1 MSTSPALRAYTTITS
16 LDWAMT
22 QDYLDL
28 FVAIALR
35 ESDPIEAVETR
46 LGRPLNNTR
55 DVTMRDGVATIPV
68 IGPIFRYADFF
79 TMISGG
85 VTVETLAQD
94 LTAALDDPAVRSIVL
109 HIDSP
114 GGEINGMHELADM
127 IYAAR
132 DTKPITAY
140 VGHLGASAG
149 YWLASAAGRVVV
161 DATAMLGSI
170 GVVSVM
176 RDPAKVP
183 SKDLEFVSSQ
193 SPHKRSDPTT
203 DAGRAV
209 IQARVDALAE
219 VFIVDV
225 ARNRGVSVATVAQS
239 FGRGALLVGAA
250 AVQAGMADALG
261 SYEGTLAALSAP
273 APFPYALPAI
283 AAVSG
288 KESPVTAPNEDPTR
302 AAEAEKAAAE
312 LAQLR
317 ATLASERSARI
328 AAEAEGFAER
338 QIMSSKMLPGE
349 RAAWVALYAALA
361 ADDVAAPRAS
371 GGSRADLLAAAFS
384 ARPAHG
390 LVPPATPPAGPLTG
404 LSNLTETPT
413 AGGGDALI
421 EEADAHARAFAAQ
434 RNGGRTK

>member
-1 MSTSPALRAYTTITS
+1 MSTAPALRAYTTITS
-16 LDWAMT
+16 VDWAMT

-28 FVAIALR
+28 FVAVALR
-35 ESDPIEAVETR
+35 ESDPIEAVERR
-46 LGRPLNNTR
+46 LGRPLNNAR
-55 DVTMRDGVATIPV
+55 DVTVRDGVATIPV

-132 DTKPITAY
+132 DAKPITAY

-149 YWLASAAGRVVV
+149 YWLASAAGRVVA

-176 RDPAKVP
+176 RDPAKTT

-209 IQARVDALAE
+209 IQARVDALAD
-219 VFIVDV
+219 VFIADV
-225 ARNRGVSVATVAQS
+225 ARFRGVSVATVAES

-250 AVQAGMADALG
+250 AVVAGMADALG

-283 AAVSG
+283 AALSG
-288 KESPVTAPNEDPTR
+288 KESPVTTEDPTR
-302 AAEAEKAAAE
+302 AAEAEKASAE

-317 ATLASERSARI
+317 AALASERQSRI
-328 AAEAEGFAER
+328 NAEAESFVER
-338 QIMSSKMLPGE
+338 QITSSKMLPGE
-349 RAAWVALYAALA
+349 RAAWVVLYAAVA
-361 ADDVAAPRAS
+361 ADDVASPRT
-371 GGSRADLLAAAFS
+371 GGSRTDLLAAAFS

-390 LVPPATPPAGPLTG
+390 LVAPPAGPALG
-404 LSNLTETPT
+404 LPNLAETP
-413 AGGGDALI
+413 ASGDSAALI
-421 EEADAHARAFAAQ
+421 KEARDHATAYATQ
-434 RNGGRTK
+434 RNGTRTK